1 MKHLSDEQLMKDAKH
16 QFVVEDFLADFLH
29 PKFPIAS
36 PDTFVQLSPK
46 LQSIDYNLLQILI
59 YLLI

>member
-1 MKHLSDEQLMKDAKH
+1 VKHLSDEQLMKDAKH